1 MWKLVQNRYILTIQ
15 GLQTSMKALMKDVL
29 QEEEEKW
36 TCREVEWK
44 KQLTIDFLKTRLWF
58 FF

>member
-15 GLQTSMKALMKDVL
+15 GLQTSMKALMKDIL

-44 KQLTIDFLKTRLWF
+44 KRLTIDFLKTRLWF